1 MAPIPFPRMNSGI
14 PGLDDMIE
22 GGFPFPSVILV
33 AGSAGAGKTTF
44 AQRFLFAGAEKGEQC
59 LFFSTLSEPAQW
71 MLRYSSQFEFVK
83 PEYYGKSV
91 IYEDLGTMLRNCT
104 KDQLLEYIDN
114 KVAEVMPQRIVIDP
128 ITVVGTMLKD
138 DYRLFAFEL
147 TTRLKN
153 WQATTLLTYNTMDS
167 IMRFFERYG
176 ELVKSSGRHPFLSV
190 LAVDN
195 TLHQSLNALI
205 QPLCKRTIDL
215 GMDMSIKNPG
225 PPIAAASSAA
235 PTGPEMSPGFTNLSQ
250 AISMKKEVM

>member
-1 MAPIPFPRMNSGI
+1 MRMASIPFPRMNSGI

-59 LFFSTLSEPAQW
+59 LYFSTLSEPAQW
-71 MLRYSSQFEFVK
+71 MLRYASQFDFIK

-91 IYEDLGTMLRNCT
+91 IYDDLGTLLRDCT
-104 KDQLLEYIDN
+104 RDQLLDYIDS

-153 WQATTLLTYNTMDS
+153 WQATTLLT
-167 IMRFFERYG
+167 G
-176 ELVKSSGRHPFLSV
+176 EVRPGEMYPAEMSY
-190 LAVDN
+190 AVDGVILLMLSDEGDARRKYIEVLKMRGTN
-195 TLHQSLNALI
+195 HLTGKQSVDI
-205 QPLCKRTIDL
+205 TR
-215 GMDMSIKNPG
+215 
-225 PPIAAASSAA
+225 
-235 PTGPEMSPGFTNLSQ
+235 
-250 AISMKKEVM
+250 KEGVVVLKARF

>member
-71 MLRYSSQFEFVK
+71 MLRYASQFDFIK

-91 IYEDLGTMLRNCT
+91 IYEDLGTLLRDCT
-104 KDQLLEYIDN
+104 RNQLLDYIDN

-153 WQATTLLTYNTMDS
+153 WQATTLLT
-167 IMRFFERYG
+167 G
-176 ELVKSSGRHPFLSV
+176 EVKPGEMYPAEMSY
-190 LAVDN
+190 AVDGVILLMLSDEGDARRKYIEVLKMRGTN
-195 TLHQSLNALI
+195 HLTGKQSVDI
-205 QPLCKRTIDL
+205 TR
-215 GMDMSIKNPG
+215 
-225 PPIAAASSAA
+225 
-235 PTGPEMSPGFTNLSQ
+235 
-250 AISMKKEVM
+250 KEGVVVLKARF

>member
-1 MAPIPFPRMNSGI
+1 MAPIPFPRINSGI

-59 LFFSTLSEPAQW
+59 LYFSTLSEPAQW
-71 MLRYSSQFEFVK
+71 MLRYASQFDFIK

-91 IYEDLGTMLRNCT
+91 IYEDLGNLLKDCT
-104 KDQLLEYIDN
+104 RDKLLDYIDE
-114 KVAEVMPQRIVIDP
+114 KVAAVMPQRIVIDP

-153 WQATTLLTYNTMDS
+153 WQATTLLT
-167 IMRFFERYG
+167 G
-176 ELVKSSGRHPFLSV
+176 EVRPGEMYPAEMSY
-190 LAVDN
+190 AVDGVILLMLSDEGDARRKYIEVLKMRGTN
-195 TLHQSLNALI
+195 HLTGRQSVDITRKDGVVVLKA
-205 QPLCKRTIDL
+205 R
-215 GMDMSIKNPG
+215 
-225 PPIAAASSAA
+225 
-235 PTGPEMSPGFTNLSQ
+235 F
-250 AISMKKEVM
+250 